1 MAANDSS
8 PDVSNP
14 EDDFRERQQMIDTIM
29 EELWRG
35 FPLKQARKLAK
46 ENRSYITF
54 ETILATAWRRTKKGL
69 KRLTEDDL
77 RRFSEEIRLAMGYLK
92 KTMWN
97 AVLETVRKRRRDDGN
112 FGDHCPEEPEEPEE
126 DLDRF
131 LSEIVEKLAR
141 LKDLLTPA
149 EYELL
154 YLHDGLGLQYC
165 EIHIRNHWNQTVD
178 VFENNPGELRILENA
193 LLKEMRFQRDK
204 AYTSIRDKAL
214 AGLAQRGFPFNSK
227 IESNF
232 SDRYKKARDNARR
245 VAARLFDEDS

>member
-35 FPLKQARKLAK
+35 FPEVKAKKLA
-46 ENRSYITF
+46 NMTRNYISV
-54 ETILATAWRRTKKGL
+54 ESIRGTACRRTMEGL
-69 KRLTEDDL
+69 HRLSTNDL
-77 RRFSEEIRLAMGYLK
+77 RRFSRQIQIAMGYLK
-92 KTMWN
+92 KTMRN
-97 AVLETVRKRRRDDGN
+97 AVLEKVRKRRPDDGN
-112 FGDHCPEEPEEPEE
+112 FSDHSPEEPVE
-126 DLDRF
+126 DLDRI
-131 LSEIVEKLAR
+131 LSESVEKLAR

-178 VFENNPGELRILENA
+178 VFENNPGELRILENV
-193 LLKEMRFQRDK
+193 LLNENPFQRDK
-204 AYTSIRDKAL
+204 AYKDIRDQAL
-214 AGLAQRGFPFNSK
+214 AGLAQRGFPFDSK
-227 IESNF
+227 IESNY
-232 SDRYKKARDNARR
+232 SDRYKKARDKAERM
-245 VAARLFDEDS
+245 AARLFDKDS

>member
-1 MAANDSS
+1 MAANHSS
-8 PDVSNP
+8 PDVPNP
-14 EDDFRERQQMIDTIM
+14 EADSPERRQMIDTIM

-35 FPLKQARKLAK
+35 FPLKLARDFANQ
-46 ENRSYITF
+46 NRSYISF
-54 ETILATAWRRTKKGL
+54 ETIISTACRRTVRGL
-69 KRLTEDDL
+69 KRLSTEDL

-92 KTMWN
+92 ETMKR
-97 AVLETVRKRRRDDGN
+97 AVWETVRKRRRDDGN
-112 FGDHCPEEPEEPEE
+112 FGDQCSEEPEE

-131 LSEIVEKLAR
+131 LSEIFERLAR
-141 LKDLLTPA
+141 LKQLLTPA

-154 YLHDGLGLQYC
+154 YLHDGLGLEYR
-165 EIHIRNHWNQTVD
+165 EIHIRNHWNQIVD
-178 VFENNPGELRILENA
+178 VFENSPGELQILGNA
-193 LLKEMRFQRDK
+193 LLREMPFQRDK
-204 AYTSIRDKAL
+204 AYTNIRDKAL